1 MTKKERERDEEKSK
15 FSHRDHPEWEQR
27 QNKRSKTRMVPS
39 VKIRTRESSLHEA
52 QQSSP
57 GELMEKKAK
66 SLAMGK
72 LLRIEEKSQRIF
84 RHRSHSW
91 ED

>member
-1 MTKKERERDEEKSK
+1 MKKNQNSATETTQSGSK
-15 FSHRDHPEWEQR
+15 G
-27 QNKRSKTRMVPS
+27 
-39 VKIRTRESSLHEA
+39 RTRESSLHEA